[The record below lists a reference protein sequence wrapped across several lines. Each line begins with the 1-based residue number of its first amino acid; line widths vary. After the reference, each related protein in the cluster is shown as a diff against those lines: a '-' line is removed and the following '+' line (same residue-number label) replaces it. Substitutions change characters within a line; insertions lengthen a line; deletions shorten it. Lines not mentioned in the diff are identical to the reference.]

1 VVLVDTSVW
10 IEYIDRVNPLVVGE
24 MDMLLRAGEVA
35 TAGLVLAEL
44 RRGCRTRDQA
54 KRMLGRLQGLPYL
67 EVDRDNWLAAGQ
79 MAAEAAARGYKVEIA
94 DCLLAALALRDNCL
108 ILTLDQDFQRIPG
121 LRLYPVRAV

>member
-94 DCLLAALALRDNCL
+94 DCLLAALALRDNCP